1 MQFWFLSQ
9 ILSDRNLS
17 YYFTQPRTIISPSLS
32 APLQLL
38 SALHRLKHSVRERER
53 MEEAAATEVVVVTPG
68 EVLGK
73 ASQVRAGRGA
83 YVAPHNN
90 LVYASLTGFRR
101 TLSPPPNSPD
111 QVTNFLTNQLTNLS
125 TALYPLGFNFK

>member
-1 MQFWFLSQ
+1 MSQ

-90 LVYASLTGFRR
+90 LVYASLTGFCR
-101 TLSPPPNSPD
+101 TL
-111 QVTNFLTNQLTNLS
+111 F
-125 TALYPLGFNFK
+125 FNWTCFAQFFA

>member
-1 MQFWFLSQ
+1 MSQ

-38 SALHRLKHSVRERER
+38 SALHRLKHSVRER
-53 MEEAAATEVVVVTPG
+53 MEEAAAAEVVVVTPG

-111 QVTNFLTNQLTNLS
+111 QVTNFLTNQLTNFS